1 MRSLTAYRDDF
12 IMHLTVER
20 NLSVHSLKA
29 YRQDLDQFHQFLGD
43 VLLTAVD
50 YLTIRRYLGELST
63 KGYAR
68 TTMARKLATLRTYFR
83 YLTKERAIDASPLST
98 VSSPKSIRR
107 LPRFL
112 DWSELERLLAA
123 PDLETGLGLRDR
135 AILELLYATGMRV
148 GEIVALELTAFDW
161 QEREIVVF
169 GKGSKERVVLMDEHS
184 AEIVQRYMGE
194 ARPRLL
200 ERHVDPGVLF
210 VNRQGQGLNQRS
222 VQRMV
227 QKYVGQAG
235 IEKRISPHTLRHTFA
250 THLLEGGADLRVVQE
265 LLGHASLSTTQIYT
279 HVSQER
285 LREVY
290 RQAHPRS

>member
-1 MRSLTAYRDDF
+1 MRSLDAYRDDF
-12 IMHLTVER
+12 IMHLAVER
-20 NLSVHSLKA
+20 NLSAHSLKA
-29 YRQDLDQFHQFLGD
+29 YRQDLDQFHRFLVD
-43 VLLTAVD
+43 IPLPAVD
-50 YLTIRRYLGELST
+50 YLTIRRYLGDLSA
-63 KGYAR
+63 KGYER
-68 TTMARKLATLRTYFR
+68 TSMARKLATLRTYFR
-83 YLTKERAIDASPLST
+83 FLTKERHVEANPLSL

-107 LPRFL
+107 LPKFL
-112 DWSELERLLAA
+112 DWGELKTLLEA
-123 PDLETGLGLRDR
+123 PDMETALGLRDR

-148 GEIVALELTAFDW
+148 GEIVALAVSAVDW

-184 AEIVQRYMGE
+184 AELVQRYLQE
-194 ARPRLL
+194 ARARLVGI
-200 ERHVDPGVLF
+200 HPDSGVLF

-222 VQRMV
+222 VQRMI
-227 QKYVGQAG
+227 QKYVQLAG

-290 RQAHPRS
+290 KQSHPRS

>member
-1 MRSLTAYRDDF
+1 MRSLDAYRDDF
-12 IMHLTVER
+12 IMHLQVER
-20 NLSVHSLKA
+20 NLSAHSLKA
-29 YRQDLDQFHQFLGD
+29 YRQDLDQFHRFLGD
-43 VLLTAVD
+43 VPLPAVD
-50 YLTIRRYLGELST
+50 YLTIRRYLGELSS
-63 KGYAR
+63 KGYER
-68 TTMARKLATLRTYFR
+68 TSMARKLATLRTYFR
-83 YLTKERAIDASPLST
+83 FLAKERHVEANPLSL

-107 LPRFL
+107 LPKFL
-112 DWSELERLLAA
+112 DWTELKSLLGA
-123 PDLETGLGLRDR
+123 PDMETALGLRDR

-148 GEIVALELTAFDW
+148 GEIVALAVSAIDW

-169 GKGSKERVVLMDEHS
+169 GKGSKERVVLMDDHS
-184 AEIVQRYMGE
+184 AELLQRYLQE
-194 ARPRLL
+194 ARARLVG
-200 ERHVDPGVLF
+200 RSPDSGVLF

-222 VQRMV
+222 VQRMI
-227 QKYVGQAG
+227 QKYVQLAG

-290 RQAHPRS
+290 KQSHPRS

>member
-1 MRSLTAYRDDF
+1 MRSLEAYRDDF
-12 IMHLTVER
+12 IMHLAVER
-20 NLSVHSLKA
+20 NLSAHSLKA
-29 YRQDLDQFHQFLGD
+29 YRQDLDQFHRFLCD
-43 VLLTAVD
+43 IPLPAVD
-50 YLTIRRYLGELST
+50 YLTIRRYLAELT
-63 KGYAR
+63 AKGYQR

-83 YLTKERAIDASPLST
+83 FLARERHVAANPLSL

-107 LPRFL
+107 LPKFL
-112 DWSELERLLAA
+112 DWSELKSLLAA
-123 PDLETGLGLRDR
+123 PDLETALGLRDR

-148 GEIVALELTAFDW
+148 GEIVALGLSALDW
-161 QEREIVVF
+161 QEREIIVF

-184 AEIVQRYMGE
+184 AEIVRRYVHE
-194 ARPRLL
+194 ARPGLVGVHA
-200 ERHVDPGVLF
+200 EPGVLF

-222 VQRMV
+222 VQRMI
-227 QKYVGQAG
+227 QKYVRQAG
-235 IEKRISPHTLRHTFA
+235 IDKRISPHTLRHTFA